1 MRRGVLRALGVVLL
15 FVLFAAAGL
24 CARTWG
30 FGLARISG
38 TSMNNTL
45 RDGDVVLVTRFDY
58 RDGRHPAFGD
68 VAECRFPGREDTY
81 VKRVMGL
88 PGDDIAFSQ
97 GFLTRNG
104 EGVTEP
110 YVSSVTDDYHIRL
123 AEDQYLLLGDN
134 RAESY
139 DSRMT
144 EIGPIGRDAFVG
156 KVRCIVWPLSRAG
169 RVE

>member
-1 MRRGVLRALGVVLL
+1 MKRLIGVIAALLACAALG
-15 FVLFAAAGL
+15 FAVRLWGMGL
-24 CARTWG
+24 V
-30 FGLARISG
+30 RITG
-38 TSMNNTL
+38 ASMNNTL
-45 RDGDVVLVTRFDY
+45 RSGDIVLVTRFDY
-58 RDGRHPAFGD
+58 RGDRRPAFGD
-68 VAECRFPGREDTY
+68 VVECRFPGREDTY

-110 YVSSVTDDYHIRL
+110 FVSSVTDDYHIRL

-139 DSRMT
+139 DSRMPDM
-144 EIGPIGRDAFVG
+144 GPVGAEAFSGR
-156 KVRCIVWPLSRAG
+156 VRAIVWPPDRIG
-169 RVE
+169 GVN